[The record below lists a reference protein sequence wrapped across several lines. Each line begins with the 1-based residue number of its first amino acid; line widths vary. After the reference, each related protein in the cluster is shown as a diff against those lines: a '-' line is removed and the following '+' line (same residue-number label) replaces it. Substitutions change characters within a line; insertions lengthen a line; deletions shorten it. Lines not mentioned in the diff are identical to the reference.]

1 MSSRLNITIQG
12 ACTTE
17 VETETTLFN
26 FVRPTMVS
34 DGIIPSLYDLLTNAE
49 LVNGVNNFVL
59 VCLFFDLTKHFQ
71 RLLLAIINVPLSA
84 SGLILHEA
92 KSKLSIPLMMI
103 CLVFSLYR
111 NIILKIKMIT
121 TLPIKI
127 RHT

>member
-71 RLLLAIINVPLSA
+71 RLLLAIAL
-84 SGLILHEA
+84 GLGVNLTGGEIEIVHSSHDDMFGIFALQ
-92 KSKLSIPLMMI
+92 
-103 CLVFSLYR
+103 SLF
-111 NIILKIKMIT
+111 
-121 TLPIKI
+121 
-127 RHT
+127 

>member
-34 DGIIPSLYDLLTNAE
+34 DGIIPSLYELLTNAE

-84 SGLILHEA
+84 SGLILQEA
-92 KSKLSIPLMMI
+92 KSMSIPLMMI

-111 NIILKIKMIT
+111 VYFKN
-121 TLPIKI
+121 
-127 RHT
+127 

>member
-1 MSSRLNITIQG
+1 MSNRLNITIQG

-71 RLLLAIINVPLSA
+71 RLLLAIINVPVSA
-84 SGLILHEA
+84 SGSILQEA
-92 KSKLSIPLMMI
+92 KSKLSIPLMI

-111 NIILKIKMIT
+111 NIILKIKIIT
-121 TLPIKI
+121 ILPIKI

>member
-26 FVRPTMVS
+26 FVRPTMVT
-34 DGIIPSLYDLLTNAE
+34 DGFIPSLYDLLTNAE

-71 RLLLAIINVPLSA
+71 RLLLANINVPLSA
-84 SGLILHEA
+84 SGSILQEA

-111 NIILKIKMIT
+111 VYFKN
-121 TLPIKI
+121 
-127 RHT
+127 

>member
-26 FVRPTMVS
+26 FVRPTMVT

-71 RLLLAIINVPLSA
+71 RLLLAIINVPVSA
-84 SGLILHEA
+84 SGSILQEA

-111 NIILKIKMIT
+111 NISLKIKMIT
-121 TLPIKI
+121 TVPIKI

>member
-71 RLLLAIINVPLSA
+71 RLLLAIINVPVSA

-111 NIILKIKMIT
+111 NIILKIKIIT
-121 TLPIKI
+121 ILPIKI

>member
-111 NIILKIKMIT
+111 NIILKIKIIT
-121 TLPIKI
+121 ILPIKI

>member
-71 RLLLAIINVPLSA
+71 RLLLAIINVPLSS
-84 SGLILHEA
+84 SGLILQEA
-92 KSKLSIPLMMI
+92 KSMSIPLMMI

-111 NIILKIKMIT
+111 VYFKN
-121 TLPIKI
+121 
-127 RHT
+127 

>member
-1 MSSRLNITIQG
+1 MSSRLNLTIQG

-71 RLLLAIINVPLSA
+71 RLLLAIINVPVSA
-84 SGLILHEA
+84 SGLILQEA

-111 NIILKIKMIT
+111 NISLKIKMIT
-121 TLPIKI
+121 TVPIKI

>member
-34 DGIIPSLYDLLTNAE
+34 DGIIPSLYDFLTNAE

-84 SGLILHEA
+84 SGLILQEA

-103 CLVFSLYR
+103 CFVFSLYR

>member
-34 DGIIPSLYDLLTNAE
+34 DGIIPSLYELLTNAE
-49 LVNGVNNFVL
+49 LVNGVNNFVI

-111 NIILKIKMIT
+111 NISLKIKMIT
-121 TLPIKI
+121 TVPIKI

>member
-1 MSSRLNITIQG
+1 MSSRLNITIHG

-26 FVRPTMVS
+26 FVRLAMVTN
-34 DGIIPSLYDLLTNAE
+34 GIIPSLYDFLTNAE

-71 RLLLAIINVPLSA
+71 RLLLAIINVPVSA
-84 SGLILHEA
+84 SGLILQEA
-92 KSKLSIPLMMI
+92 KSKLSIPLMMK

-111 NIILKIKMIT
+111 NIILKMKMIT
-121 TLPIKI
+121 TVPIKI

>member
-1 MSSRLNITIQG
+1 MSSRLNLTIQG

-71 RLLLAIINVPLSA
+71 WLLLAIINVPVSA
-84 SGLILHEA
+84 SGSILQEA

-111 NIILKIKMIT
+111 NISLKIKMIT
-121 TLPIKI
+121 TVPIKI

>member
-17 VETETTLFN
+17 VETGTTLFN

-71 RLLLAIINVPLSA
+71 RLLLAIINVPVIIDL
-84 SGLILHEA
+84 GLGVNLTGGEIEIVHSSHDDMFGIFALQ
-92 KSKLSIPLMMI
+92 K
-103 CLVFSLYR
+103 Y
-111 NIILKIKMIT
+111 
-121 TLPIKI
+121 
-127 RHT
+127 

>member
-34 DGIIPSLYDLLTNAE
+34 DGIIPSLYELLTNAE

-84 SGLILHEA
+84 SGLILQEA
-92 KSKLSIPLMMI
+92 KSMSIPLMMI

-111 NIILKIKMIT
+111 NISLKIKMIT
-121 TLPIKI
+121 TVPIKI

>member
-1 MSSRLNITIQG
+1 
-12 ACTTE
+12 
-17 VETETTLFN
+17 
-26 FVRPTMVS
+26 MVT

-84 SGLILHEA
+84 SGLILQEA
-92 KSKLSIPLMMI
+92 KSMSIPLMMI

-111 NIILKIKMIT
+111 VYFKN
-121 TLPIKI
+121 
-127 RHT
+127 

>member
-26 FVRPTMVS
+26 FVRPTMVT
-34 DGIIPSLYDLLTNAE
+34 DGIIPSLYELLTNAE

-121 TLPIKI
+121 ILPIKI

>member
-1 MSSRLNITIQG
+1 MSSRLNITIHG

-26 FVRPTMVS
+26 FVRPTMVT
-34 DGIIPSLYDLLTNAE
+34 DGFIPSLYDLLTNAE

-71 RLLLAIINVPLSA
+71 RLLLANINVPLSA
-84 SGLILHEA
+84 SGSILQEA
-92 KSKLSIPLMMI
+92 KSMSIPLKMI

-111 NIILKIKMIT
+111 VYFKN
-121 TLPIKI
+121 
-127 RHT
+127 

>member
-1 MSSRLNITIQG
+1 MSSRLNLTIQG

-26 FVRPTMVS
+26 FVRLAMVS

-59 VCLFFDLTKHFQ
+59 VCLFFYLTKHFQ
-71 RLLLAIINVPLSA
+71 RLLLAIINVPVSA
-84 SGLILHEA
+84 SGLILQEA

-111 NIILKIKMIT
+111 NIILKIKIIT
-121 TLPIKI
+121 ILPIKI

>member
-1 MSSRLNITIQG
+1 MSSRLNLTIQG

-26 FVRPTMVS
+26 YVRPTMVS

-71 RLLLAIINVPLSA
+71 RLLLAIINVPVSA
-84 SGLILHEA
+84 SGLILQEA
-92 KSKLSIPLMMI
+92 KSKLSIPLMI

-111 NIILKIKMIT
+111 NISLKIKMIT
-121 TLPIKI
+121 TVPIKI